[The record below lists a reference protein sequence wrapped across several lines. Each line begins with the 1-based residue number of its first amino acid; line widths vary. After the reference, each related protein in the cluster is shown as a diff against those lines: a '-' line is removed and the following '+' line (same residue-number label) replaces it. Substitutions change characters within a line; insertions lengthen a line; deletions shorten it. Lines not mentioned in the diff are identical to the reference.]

1 MHWGYVG
8 TPPSLNTCGDLT
20 CFLIGVLS
28 DGTVQIKAEYGG
40 EYAGSVVEFDDAKWR
55 EILLDIYQE
64 WTRNWTRPGISW
76 TGDGHAWQSADL
88 ADR

>member
-1 MHWGYVG
+1 MMRHRRPDCFLSNGL
-8 TPPSLNTCGDLT
+8 TPDGGPTTDVRRPSLNTCGDLT

-55 EILLDIYQE
+55 EILLDIYQMDE
-64 WTRNWTRPGISW
+64 EL
-76 TGDGHAWQSADL
+76 D
-88 ADR
+88 